1 MACPITLTGISLG
14 CKDNVGGVQE
24 VYIIDKAKVT
34 ATPTVTLNKITA
46 IATGTDNFS
55 VYNFKRNTASLVST
69 PTINYENDTLYYSSV
84 LTLKFNKLD
93 TVKRTEFVNLAKG
106 NLAVIVKDA
115 NGVYWYLGFDNEV
128 SVTGGS
134 ATTGVAM
141 GDMNGY
147 EIQLTDLSKQLPYEV
162 DSTIITA
169 LIS

>member
-1 MACPITLTGISLG
+1 MSCPITLAGISLG

-24 VYIIDKAKVT
+24 VYIIDKSKVT

-46 IATGTDNFS
+46 ISTGTDNFM
-55 VYNFKRNTASLVST
+55 VYAFKRNTASLVST

-93 TVKRTEFVNLAKG
+93 TLKRTEFVNLAKG

-115 NGVYWYLGFDNEV
+115 NGVFWYLGFDNEV

>member
-1 MACPITLTGISLG
+1 M
-14 CKDNVGGVQE
+14 
-24 VYIIDKAKVT
+24 
-34 ATPTVTLNKITA
+34 
-46 IATGTDNFS
+46 
-55 VYNFKRNTASLVST
+55 VST

-106 NLAVIVKDA
+106 NLAAIVKDA